1 MVLPAYLENIFL
13 IFDVFNLLE
22 SDHVVN
28 CEDLQREVIP
38 SSPLSAQTDT
48 GKGSWNNKMI
58 KLTKGEEMMHETSRG
73 HTLNNDVGFPLLYLA
88 TSQKYQTIDGL
99 WLTLHC
105 LQINWTL
112 QMYFDWAGSM
122 CVSRYGGK
130 WDQNLVPG
138 LVLYR
143 RSEANRLKAIF
154 I

>member
-1 MVLPAYLENIFL
+1 
-13 IFDVFNLLE
+13 
-22 SDHVVN
+22 
-28 CEDLQREVIP
+28 
-38 SSPLSAQTDT
+38 
-48 GKGSWNNKMI
+48 
-58 KLTKGEEMMHETSRG
+58 MMHETSRG

-143 RSEANRLKAIF
+143 RSEANRLSNIYLKRSSPPPKFHFRCHKSDSIEWPL
-154 I
+154 